1 MAKFFYIEGHRA
13 LKTEKYC
20 NKLSKQIFFFT
31 KTTIFTLRQISLFPH
46 FKALCVRG
54 ARYIHAGE
62 IHKKKRPQ
70 NLILNSTALPI
81 LCYVHRFLN
90 YHKNLILLTLYSMEG
105 LVRDRYREMQII
117 MYTYMCNI
125 IECLF
130 KLLFFLEARKREI
143 SSRSPLQIFA
153 YIGDIF

>member
-1 MAKFFYIEGHRA
+1 MKAILCIAKAKKKIIHAHGQIHLLRGTVLLKQKNIAIDFLQKQRFLLWGKLHFFRI
-13 LKTEKYC
+13 LK
-20 NKLSKQIFFFT
+20 
-31 KTTIFTLRQISLFPH
+31 H
-46 FKALCVRG
+46 CVWG

-105 LVRDRYREMQII
+105 LVRDRYREM
-117 MYTYMCNI
+117 
-125 IECLF
+125 
-130 KLLFFLEARKREI
+130 
-143 SSRSPLQIFA
+143 
-153 YIGDIF
+153 